1 MSDELANAA
10 AILFLA
16 GAAFYLAAIWAL
28 FRNTDD
34 GGRTGCG
41 RRGCGRSPAGIGCNH
56 QPPAD
61 GSAAR
66 RFHEEED

>member
-16 GAAFYLAAIWAL
+16 GAAFYLGFL
-28 FRNTDD
+28 FRSLDD